1 MHKLSQLAPI
11 FLRGTVLR
19 GEGRILFLLTYP
31 VPPFNPMRCSRKLCI
46 DDVVKKINMKKKM
59 LYILIG
65 FLSIILIVLVVV
77 FPFYKKQM
85 KAASERIQSESR
97 ILETKYGKMEYA
109 VRGHGKPILLIHGA
123 GGGFDQGLWLGQVCL
138 DGDYQFI
145 SPSKFGYLNSDIPA
159 EYSAKIQAEQY
170 RILLDYLGIEKVSV
184 IGVSA
189 GGPSSMQF
197 DGDYPERIEKLILLS
212 AVSMPPNSNDK
223 DPFLIKIIQ
232 TIQKSDF
239 AYWFFTEV
247 FKTQILSMV
256 GIPADNYKQFTQEQK
271 ELANELLDV
280 MHPMSLRH
288 KGTIIDGLII
298 QNFTIP
304 DNIEVPTLILHSKN
318 DGLVSYSHA
327 EFTHRN
333 IPDSKLIL
341 YEKGGHGAISELIE
355 ARKQISTF
363 LNN

>member
-1 MHKLSQLAPI
+1 
-11 FLRGTVLR
+11 
-19 GEGRILFLLTYP
+19 
-31 VPPFNPMRCSRKLCI
+31 
-46 DDVVKKINMKKKM
+46 MKKKM

-65 FLSIILIVLVVV
+65 FLSIILIVLVVS

-85 KAASERIQSESR
+85 KAAGERIQSESR

-109 VRGHGKPILLIHGA
+109 IRGHGKPILLIHGA
-123 GGGFDQGLWLGQVCL
+123 GGGFDQGLWLGEVCL

-159 EYSAKIQAEQY
+159 KYSAKIQAEQY

-197 DGDYPERIEKLILLS
+197 AGDYPERIEKLILLS
-212 AVSMPPNSNDK
+212 AVSMPSNPNDK
-223 DPFLIKIIQ
+223 DPFFIKIMQ

-239 AYWFFTEV
+239 AYWFFTKA
-247 FKTQILSMV
+247 FKTQILGLV
-256 GIPADNYKQFTQEQK
+256 GIPADDYKKFTAEQK
-271 ELANELLDV
+271 KLANELLDL

-288 KGTIIDGLII
+288 KGTVIDGLII
-298 QNFTIP
+298 KDFTIP
-304 DNIEVPTLILHSKN
+304 NSIGVPTLVIHSKN

-327 EFTHRN
+327 EYAHQN
-333 IPDSKLIL
+333 IKCSKLIL
-341 YEKGGHGAISELIE
+341 YENGGHGAISELKD
-355 ARKQISTF
+355 ARKQISIF

>member
-1 MHKLSQLAPI
+1 MQPPLARTAAFIVSPHFI
-11 FLRGTVLR
+11 KSSNYLFIVL
-19 GEGRILFLLTYP
+19 
-31 VPPFNPMRCSRKLCI
+31 
-46 DDVVKKINMKKKM
+46 KKIKMKKRM
-59 LYILIG
+59 IYTLIG
-65 FLSIILIVLVVV
+65 FLTLILITLLIA
-77 FPFYKKQM
+77 FPSYKKQI
-85 KAASERIQSESR
+85 KEARERIESESR

-145 SPSKFGYLNSDIPA
+145 SPSKFGYLNSDTPA

-170 RILLDYLGIEKVSV
+170 RILLDFLGIENVSI

-197 DGDYPERIEKLILLS
+197 ASDYPERIEKLILLS
-212 AVSMPPNSNDK
+212 AVSMPPNPNDK
-223 DPFLIKIIQ
+223 DPFFIKIIQ

-239 AYWFFTEV
+239 AYWFFTKV
-247 FKTQILSMV
+247 FKSQILGLV
-256 GIPADNYKQFTQEQK
+256 GIPSGDYKEFTPEQK
-271 ELANELLDV
+271 KLANELLIV

-288 KGTIIDGLII
+288 KGTVIDGLII
-298 QNFTIP
+298 KDFKIP
-304 DNIEVPTLILHSKN
+304 ESISVPTLVIHSKN

-327 EFTHRN
+327 EYVHQN
-333 IPDSKLIL
+333 IKDSKLIL
-341 YEKGGHGAISELIE
+341 YENGGHGAISELKD